1 MENLIADGAYR
12 EFYMHSVSHWLG
24 MDVHDVGDYK
34 VDSHWRVYEPGML
47 LTIEPGIYISAE
59 NLQVDKKWRGIGVRI
74 EDDILVTKK
83 GYEILTD
90 GVPKQR
96 DQIEKLMAQPINE
109 QLDQFD
115 ITIVGGGMV
124 GISLHSYWPHNSA
137 GRFWSLSLGSY
148 LERTQWNTVP
158 VLMHAQQLCHGAAA
172 IFFKIWESG
181 TKLSN
186 MPKLFHLFM

>member
-1 MENLIADGAYR
+1 MIDAGCEYQNYAADITRTFPVNGKYSSAQAAIYDIVLAAQDAAIKTVAPGVTFDQANKAAIEVITRGLVDLGILSGDVENLIADGAYR

-96 DQIEKLMAQPINE
+96 DQIEKLMA
-109 QLDQFD
+109 
-115 ITIVGGGMV
+115 
-124 GISLHSYWPHNSA
+124 
-137 GRFWSLSLGSY
+137 
-148 LERTQWNTVP
+148 
-158 VLMHAQQLCHGAAA
+158 
-172 IFFKIWESG
+172 
-181 TKLSN
+181 
-186 MPKLFHLFM
+186 